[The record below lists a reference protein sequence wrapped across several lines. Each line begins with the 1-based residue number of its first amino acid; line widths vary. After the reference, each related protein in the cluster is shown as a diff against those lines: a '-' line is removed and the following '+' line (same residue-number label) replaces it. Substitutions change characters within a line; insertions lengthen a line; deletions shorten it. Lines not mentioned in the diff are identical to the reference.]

1 MAWNTREKI
10 FKSWSVV
17 PEVTLIKEVAT
28 KGEHVQLCI
37 EYLAFKKQISV
48 EECKNY
54 FHDVVDSY
62 VARLLGE
69 KLVCKA
75 ENVIKNVQRNVKQVF
90 YEFGFESSNEE
101 VKEAIVDHLSK
112 KDPGGFEEDMRE
124 HYFYH
129 CIAVQ
134 IKNHPGLLEIANQEC
149 PKRMSLESF
158 LNLSDGTQRKLMAR
172 LFLLTRNANI
182 LSRVKKQDLWEC
194 LVEEEHFLE
203 LTQWCYGIETQ
214 PEDGDDFTKWP
225 IEVEMYELALNKL
238 KNPPETIRNHFAK
251 KGFIFSDE
259 KYDTQLA
266 LKRICTSE
274 SYNTNKEVIEKLPIG
289 QFVMERPNLHLIL
302 LRDFVSTRELEEIR
316 DSLATDKEFIDM
328 ILSLKNHDVRTCTG
342 LQQVA
347 FSIRLYLESKQI
359 DFDDSSLSL
368 VEFLM
373 NDSNSVSSLNAF
385 LNSNSMTYLKSLAKR
400 LETPST
406 TCPSP
411 YDFLKRFK
419 NLDFQQ
425 ICNESGVE
433 EVASFSNP
441 FLCEK
446 FSRKYKLSFIHY
458 LKQQR
463 SSYAAYFFFLD
474 HLKSYSQITKAQ
486 LFTSTESVA
495 ELALQSS
502 SNHDLV
508 AHCVAFSEM
517 LGFDTQNLR
526 SFIKLSRMCSEEENG
541 NQFFGF
547 GDLIVDCE
555 QRLARNLNDKAFPLR
570 EYQALMRIA
579 ECNQYKKWPEV
590 IIDKYCK
597 LNDWWKIL
605 VLIHF
610 FDIPLEQVKRIS
622 SLFRCRE
629 IGEHLMRALSFEPSA
644 EKLKRRPSV
653 SRQKSRTV
661 KYENLPS
668 TTSGDTMT
676 SSMSS
681 TNDPNALFK
690 TSNQIRF
697 LHEDDSLD
705 IFAIILVSSN
715 SLPEEKIF
723 FDLNK
728 FLEVILDSHSYSTSV
743 NLMKN
748 SIKYNL
754 PILSLLA
761 ATVSSQNLDW
771 NWLVW
776 LAVSSNFWD
785 TIISN
790 INSLSFG
797 INRTIWTLI
806 EHCVRCGYVQ
816 TLHQS
821 FVIFYQSNP
830 FSHLTK
836 FLHDTNQHIF
846 SEDVVN
852 ELRLFLLAWSN
863 DELELPLI
871 ENTKRD
877 QIMFKTTQLL
887 LFHLKGNFTSRFYQ
901 EKFLGL
907 VCHSGI
913 SDISGIVDFCLL
925 KEAFSVIR
933 DIESIEIKF
942 LNLLDQENNEY
953 ENILESLI
961 SAKHFDEAVKLASL
975 LNFSISDIVYS
986 KWILEVESM
995 NESEIIDFDRY
1006 EKEIL
1011 EHCLPPEILVNFC
1024 LFSARKIEHSCSK
1037 KYMWLKRA
1045 LDAIKSHHLFPNESF
1060 DRDQIEYDM
1069 VLCYLQI
1076 PEEDVDKLDIYY
1088 SEYFEEIMLKER
1100 CVLYKSFYELRELA
1114 GIEDLTTSLKTEL
1127 TEKMKLRLALL
1138 LNKLL
1143 DDGDIVEA
1151 LRLQALF
1158 EYRPID
1164 LHFIVFCMA
1173 LAEELTTLSNLS
1185 PEERQILSEVEKSS
1199 FSKFNKRTLGN
1210 LKPGGASSPHKMG
1223 DLSDS
1228 NSTMEL
1234 LEFEEI
1240 PPKEEQET
1248 LNAIQGIAS
1257 KLKFGVNLGKRI
1269 VMTFR
1274 AAMYLDKEY
1283 IDVLRTKDRAY
1294 LLKKAT
1300 KEDCLHKLLV
1310 VSDIFTSTQMTPTE
1324 IAEHLALE
1332 IATAVIRP
1340 RFYIFDVDQQS
1351 SKGVNQLKKSVL
1363 WGFNL
1368 EKEFHLFLEL
1378 CPSTTL
1384 LGNCLLEYC
1393 DALKTYRKFQD
1404 GKEYDESD
1412 VFHKLS
1418 EIIRLYGLPNAAPG
1432 TTQVLSHKKQNLI
1445 YVELLIKAHQCFVHE
1460 CSMEGIANV
1469 LNRAKALNTILTN
1482 AKSWSLIVRMLIGLA
1497 RYREMYFCFD
1507 SLIKHDQFES
1517 LLGQFEEYK
1526 AVSLRQ
1532 AILTYLREYC
1542 PDNKDYLKLAGLHFS
1557 MYKELG
1563 EMWEV
1568 EGRDVI
1574 AMIVAKSL
1582 PGEISPE
1589 QTKVS
1594 PQNAQPIPKLVC
1606 NQELLNNLNHV
1617 LEYFTH
1623 ATESYLMDNKLLPAQ
1638 KSVAMAELIA
1648 MQIDL
1653 ATKGL
1658 TSGKCVS
1665 VLAVQSRED
1674 LKELVNSEL
1683 RVPQAMIL
1691 SRAYSLE
1698 VNWSEAILFQYV
1710 VLERKTYL
1718 AEFQSQMQITDLI
1731 IENVVKGFQLYS
1743 LSNTINRQMED
1754 NLCALVDQV
1763 QSIALKYK
1771 LASLLNMK
1779 STVMGLL
1786 NEQTVYYLKDTNY
1799 GRNEWNIADI

>member
-1 MAWNTREKI
+1 MASYTREKI
-10 FKSWSVV
+10 YKSWSHI

-28 KGEHVQLCI
+28 KGEHIQLCI
-37 EYLAFKKQISV
+37 DYLASKKQIPLQ
-48 EECKNY
+48 ECKQY

-75 ENVIKNVQRNVKQVF
+75 ENVLKHVQRNVKCVF
-90 YEFGFESSNEE
+90 LEFGFECTNEE
-101 VKEAIVDHLSK
+101 VKEAIVEHLKK
-112 KDPGGFEEDMRE
+112 KDPVNFEEDMRE
-124 HYFYH
+124 LYFYH
-129 CIAVQ
+129 CIAIQ
-134 IKNHPGLLEIANQEC
+134 IKNCPDLLEQANKES
-149 PKRMSLESF
+149 PKRMSLENF
-158 LNLSDGTQRKLMAR
+158 LHLSESTQRKLMAK
-172 LFLLTRNANI
+172 LYIVTRNANI
-182 LSRVKKQDLWEC
+182 LSRIKKQDLWDC
-194 LVEEEHFLE
+194 FVEGQHFLE
-203 LTQWCYGIETQ
+203 LIQWCFATETHSE
-214 PEDGDDFTKWP
+214 EDDCFSKWP
-225 IEVEMYELALNKL
+225 VEVEMYEFALNKL
-238 KNPPETIRNHFAK
+238 KNPPDTLRNHFAR
-251 KGFIFSDE
+251 KGFIFTDE
-259 KYDTQLA
+259 KFDVPLA
-266 LKRICTSE
+266 LRRICSSE
-274 SYNTNKEVIEKLPIG
+274 SFKTNKEIIDKLAIG
-289 QFVMERPNLHLIL
+289 QFIMSNPSLYPVL
-302 LRDFVSTRELEEIR
+302 LREFVSTRELEEIR
-316 DSLATDKEFIDM
+316 ESTAKDKEFLDM
-328 ILSLKNHDVRTCTG
+328 ILSLKYHDIKSRAGFQQITYSVR
-342 LQQVA
+342 A
-347 FSIRLYLESKQI
+347 YLDSKNLE
-359 DFDDSSLSL
+359 FDDSSLSL

-373 NDSNSVSSLNAF
+373 NDANSVSSLNAF
-385 LNSNSMTYLKSLAKR
+385 LHSNQMTYLQTLAKR
-400 LETPST
+400 LETTSPT
-406 TCPSP
+406 LPSP

-419 NLDFQQ
+419 NLDFQE
-425 ICNESGVE
+425 ICNDSGVE

-441 FLCEK
+441 LLCEK
-446 FSRKYKLSFIHY
+446 FSRKYQLNFLHY

-463 SSYAAYFFFLD
+463 SSYAAYFFFIE

-486 LFTSTESVA
+486 LFTSTETVA

-502 SNHDLV
+502 TNTDLV

-526 SFIKLSRMCSEEENG
+526 SFIKLTRMSDGQEENG

-547 GDLIVDCE
+547 GDLIVNCE
-555 QRLARNLNDKAFPLR
+555 QRLAQELDVFPLS

-590 IIDKYCK
+590 IIEKYCRA
-597 LNDWWKIL
+597 NDWWKVL
-605 VLIHF
+605 VLIQF
-610 FDIPLEQVKRIS
+610 FDIPLEQVKKIAR
-622 SLFRCRE
+622 LFRCKE
-629 IGEHLMRALSFEPSA
+629 IGEHIIRALSFEPGT
-644 EKLKRRPSV
+644 EKPKRRPSV

-668 TTSGDTMT
+668 TTSAETMT

-681 TNDPNALFK
+681 QNDPNALFK
-690 TSNQIRF
+690 ASNQIRF
-697 LHEDDSLD
+697 LHENDSLD

-715 SLPEEKIF
+715 SIPEERIF
-723 FDLNK
+723 SDLNK
-728 FLEVILDSHSYSTSV
+728 FLEIILDSHSYSTSV

-748 SIKYNL
+748 SVSYNL
-754 PILSLLA
+754 PILALLS

-771 NWLVW
+771 NWLIW
-776 LAVSSNFWD
+776 LTISTDFWD
-785 TIISN
+785 KTISN
-790 INSLSFG
+790 INTLSYG
-797 INRTIWTLI
+797 INRTVWALI
-806 EHCVRCGYVQ
+806 EHCVCDGYVQ
-816 TLHQS
+816 MLYQS
-821 FVIFYQSNP
+821 FDIFYKESP
-830 FSHLTK
+830 FSHFTT
-836 FLHDTNQHIF
+836 FLHETNQHNF
-846 SEDVVN
+846 TDDVVN

-863 DELELPLI
+863 DDLELPLC
-871 ENTKRD
+871 ENPKKD
-877 QIMFKTTQLL
+877 QIMFQITRLL
-887 LFHLKGNFTSRFYQ
+887 MLHLKENFSSRFYQ
-901 EKFLGL
+901 EKFLTL
-907 VCHSGI
+907 ICHSGI

-925 KEAFSVIR
+925 KEAFTVIR
-933 DIESIEIKF
+933 AIPSIEINF
-942 LNLLDQENNEY
+942 LNLLDEDNVEYNEVLG
-953 ENILESLI
+953 ILLETNRY
-961 SAKHFDEAVKLASL
+961 DEAIKLSSL
-975 LNFSISDIVYS
+975 LSLPISNIVYA
-986 KWILEVESM
+986 KWISEVESLD
-995 NESEIIDFDRY
+995 SEILDFDRY
-1006 EKEIL
+1006 EQEIVD
-1011 EHCLPPEILVNFC
+1011 HSLPPEILVTFC
-1024 LFSARKIEHSCSK
+1024 LFSAGRINQFCPK
-1037 KYMWLKRA
+1037 KYMLLKRA
-1045 LDAIKSHHLFPNESF
+1045 LDVIKSNHLFPNESF

-1069 VLCYLQI
+1069 VLCYLEI

-1100 CVLYKSFYELRELA
+1100 CVLYKSFLELKELA

-1173 LAEELTTLSNLS
+1173 LAEGLTTLRNLS
-1185 PEERQILSEVEKSS
+1185 HEERQMLSEIEKSS

-1210 LKPGGASSPHKMG
+1210 LKPGGASSPYKMG

-1228 NSTMEL
+1228 SSTMEL

-1240 PPKEEQET
+1240 PPKEKQET

-1269 VMTFR
+1269 VMTYR

-1283 IDVLRTKDRAY
+1283 IDVLRTKDQAY

-1300 KEDCLHKLLV
+1300 KEECLHKLLV
-1310 VSDIFTSTQMTPTE
+1310 VSDIFTSTQMTPME
-1324 IAEHLALE
+1324 IAEHLSFE

-1340 RFYIFDVDQQS
+1340 RFYIFEVDQQS
-1351 SKGVNQLKKSVL
+1351 KSNNQLKNSVL

-1384 LGNCLLEYC
+1384 LGNSLLEYC

-1404 GKEYDESD
+1404 GKEYEETD
-1412 VFHKLS
+1412 VFQKLS

-1469 LNRAKALNTILTN
+1469 LNRAKALNTILTT

-1497 RYREMYFCFD
+1497 RYREMFYCFD
-1507 SLIKHDQFES
+1507 SLIKNDQFES

-1557 MYKELG
+1557 MYKELA

-1568 EGRDVI
+1568 EGRDAI
-1574 AMIVAKSL
+1574 AIVSSFSQ

-1589 QTKVS
+1589 QLKIS
-1594 PQNAQPIPKLVC
+1594 SQHASPIPKLNC
-1606 NQELLNNLNHV
+1606 TQDLCGLLNQALD
-1617 LEYFTH
+1617 YFTH

-1638 KSVAMAELIA
+1638 KSVAMAELVA

-1653 ATKGL
+1653 VNKGL
-1658 TSGKCVS
+1658 ATGKCVS
-1665 VLAVQSRED
+1665 VLAVQSRDD
-1674 LKELVNSEL
+1674 LKELVYSEL

-1698 VNWSEAILFQYV
+1698 INWAEAILFQYV
-1710 VLERKTYL
+1710 VLERKAYL
-1718 AEFQSQMQITDLI
+1718 TEFQNQMHISDSI

-1743 LSNTINRQMED
+1743 VGNPTNRQMEE
-1754 NLCALVDQV
+1754 NLCALVEHV

-1779 STVMGLL
+1779 STVMSLL

-1799 GRNEWNIADI
+1799 GRNEGNIADV